1 MEGKV
6 NVTIR
11 GKVELTKKRHQ
22 IGVLLKKAMRGGKQ
36 AKARLHKD
44 FGIRVYS
51 SQEIGDYVRE
61 RLETEVVEDSPSR
74 IVAESGNRG
83 LSMRRNRRG
92 NRGR

>member
-11 GKVELTKKRHQ
+11 GKTELTKKRHQ
-22 IGVLLKKAMRGGKQ
+22 IGVLLKKAMRGGRQ

-74 IVAESGNRG
+74 IVAKSGSRG
-83 LSMRRNRRG
+83 ISLRRNRRG
-92 NRGR
+92 NRRR

>member
-11 GKVELTKKRHQ
+11 GKAELTKKRHQ

-61 RLETEVVEDSPSR
+61 RLETEVVDDAPSR
-74 IVAESGNRG
+74 IGSKNGNGG
-83 LSMRRNRRG
+83 LCMRKGRRT
-92 NRGR
+92 NKRR

>member
-11 GKVELTKKRHQ
+11 GKAELTKKRHQ
-22 IGVLLKKAMRGGKQ
+22 ISVLLKKAMRGGKQ
-36 AKARLHKD
+36 AKVRLHKD

-61 RLETEVVEDSPSR
+61 RLETEVVDDAPLR
-74 IVAESGNRG
+74 IGAKSGNRG
-83 LSMRRNRRG
+83 LGIRKGRRANRR
-92 NRGR
+92 R